1 MAHRIADLLTLMS
14 NLRAPEKGCP
24 WDIKQSH
31 ESLVPYLT
39 EEAYEVI
46 DAIESKDA
54 EHLKEELGDL
64 LFQVVFHAQLAQE
77 KGDFSFDDVV
87 SGITAKMLR
96 RHPHVFPD
104 GSLASF
110 GTQTT
115 LSDAQIS
122 AQWQQIKQQ
131 EKALKKQDVK
141 TGLLDSIP
149 AKMPPM
155 QRAVKLQHKAAKVG
169 FDWPD
174 VKPVFAKIREEL
186 DELEEALAEQDE
198 QHIQEEL
205 GDLLFVMANL
215 ARHVKQD
222 PEQAVSLTNQKFC
235 RRFARIESLLKEQG
249 KNLNDCGL
257 EELDKYWDQAKS
269 EGL

>member
-1 MAHRIADLLTLMS
+1 MTTKVEQLLTLMA

-24 WDIKQSH
+24 WDLRQTHK
-31 ESLVPYLT
+31 SLLPYLV
-39 EEAYEVI
+39 EESYEVV
-46 DAIESKDA
+46 DAIESND
-54 EHLKEELGDL
+54 LDNLQEELGDL
-64 LFQVVFHAQLAQE
+64 LFQVVFHAQLANE
-77 KGDFSFDDVV
+77 NGVFDFNDVV
-87 SGITAKMLR
+87 AGITAKMLR

-110 GTQTT
+110 GSQTQ
-115 LSDAQIS
+115 LSESEIAE
-122 AQWQQIKQQ
+122 QWQIIKRQ
-131 EKALKKQDVK
+131 EKALKKQNI
-141 TGLLDSIP
+141 TEGLLDSVH

-155 QRAVKLQHKAAKVG
+155 QRAVKLQNKAAKVG

-186 DELEEALAEQDE
+186 DELEEAIGEQDE
-198 QHIQEEL
+198 AHIQEEL

-222 PEQAVSLTNQKFC
+222 PEQAVSVTNQKFC
-235 RRFARIESLLKEQG
+235 RRFARIEALLQEQG
-249 KNLNDCGL
+249 KELDACDL

>member
-1 MAHRIADLLTLMS
+1 MSKLDELLALMA

-24 WDIKQSH
+24 WDIKQTH
-31 ESLVPYLT
+31 KSLLPYLV
-39 EEAYEVI
+39 EESYEVV
-46 DAIESKDA
+46 DAIESGDL

-64 LFQVVFHAQLAQE
+64 LFQVVFHAQLANE
-77 KGDFSFDDVV
+77 KGSFDFNDVV
-87 SGITAKMLR
+87 TGITEKMLR

-110 GTQTT
+110 GTQTSLT
-115 LSDAQIS
+115 ESEIS
-122 AQWQQIKQQ
+122 QQWQDIKRQ
-131 EKALKKQDVK
+131 EKSLKKQAQ
-141 TGLLDSIP
+141 TNGLLDTVQ

-155 QRAVKLQHKAAKVG
+155 QRAVKLQNKAAKVG

-174 VKPVFAKIREEL
+174 VKPIFAKIREEL
-186 DELEEALAEQDE
+186 DELEEAVGEQDE
-198 QHIQEEL
+198 AHIQEEL

-235 RRFARIESLLKEQG
+235 RRFARIESLLQEQG
-249 KNLNDCGL
+249 KELDACDL

>member
-1 MAHRIADLLTLMS
+1 LTSKIEPLLTLME

-24 WDIKQSH
+24 WDLRQTHK
-31 ESLVPYLT
+31 SLLPYLV
-39 EEAYEVI
+39 EESYEVV
-46 DAIESKDA
+46 DAIESND
-54 EHLKEELGDL
+54 LDNLQEELGDL
-64 LFQVVFHAQLAQE
+64 LFQVVFHAQLANE
-77 KGDFSFDDVV
+77 NGAFDFDDVV

-104 GSLASF
+104 GTLASF
-110 GTQTT
+110 GDKTQ
-115 LSDAQIS
+115 LNESEIAE
-122 AQWQQIKQQ
+122 QWQTIKRQ
-131 EKALKKQDVK
+131 EKALKKQLL
-141 TGLLDSIP
+141 TEGLLDSVH

-155 QRAVKLQHKAAKVG
+155 QRAVKLQNKAAKVG

-186 DELEEALAEQDE
+186 DELEEAVGEQDE
-198 QHIQEEL
+198 AHIQEEL

-235 RRFARIESLLKEQG
+235 RRFARIESLLQEQG
-249 KNLNDCGL
+249 KELGTCDL